1 MGRLRGCLWL
11 TAGLVVALIAGVV
24 GFLVL
29 TRASAQRAGPEQAA
43 AMPEV
48 DVVVA
53 ARSVAV
59 RSVLANEDLH
69 LTKLPVNAVPEGAV
83 SRLEDAVGKITLV
96 DLYAGEVILSQR
108 LLDPNI
114 VTGDGRLALFVTEN
128 EVLVAIPANQLLTQL
143 NLLKPGDHVDL
154 LFSLDVP
161 VQTGAQAA
169 GEEKRVTF
177 ALLQNLTVAAI
188 IRSAASAEN
197 PQAGTPQAL
206 LVAVD
211 PQDALVLKHVIDSG
225 AIADVALRAPGV
237 ERPFPVEPVDMDYV
251 IDQYRLPT
259 GPIR

>member
-1 MGRLRGCLWL
+1 MGRLRGCSWL

-53 ARSVAV
+53 ARSVMV
-59 RSVLANEDLH
+59 RSVLVNEDLQ
-69 LTKLPVNAVPEGAV
+69 LTKLPVSAVPEGAV

-96 DLYAGEVILSQR
+96 DLYPGEVILSQR
-108 LLDPNI
+108 LLDPNV

-143 NLLKPGDHVDL
+143 NILKPGDHVDL

-161 VQTGAQAA
+161 VQAGAQA
-169 GEEKRVTF
+169 GGEKRVTF

-188 IRSAASAEN
+188 IRSGASAEN
-197 PQAGTPQAL
+197 PQSGTPQAL

-237 ERPFPVEPVDMDYV
+237 ERSFPVEPVDMDYV